1 MYQLEGG
8 NVIMADFGA
17 GFAVGIAVG
26 IAVGVGA
33 GNQSAYKKREKQLRK
48 AISDN
53 ELSIRDK
60 NGEPLTVDDFFELLD

>member
-1 MYQLEGG
+1 
-8 NVIMADFGA
+8 MADFGA
-17 GFAVGIAVG
+17 G

-60 NGEPLTVDDFFELLD
+60 NGEPLTVDEFFELLD

>member
-1 MYQLEGG
+1 
-8 NVIMADFGA
+8 MADLGA

-33 GNQSAYKKREKQLRK
+33 GSQSAYKKREKQLRK

-60 NGEPLTVDDFFELLD
+60 NGEPLTVDGLFRASRLKLYGLNPF

>member
-1 MYQLEGG
+1 MYQLEEGD
-8 NVIMADFGA
+8 VIMADLGA
-17 GFAVGIAVG
+17 GFAVG

-60 NGEPLTVDDFFELLD
+60 NGEPLTVDGLFELLD

>member
-1 MYQLEGG
+1 MTDL
-8 NVIMADFGA
+8 GA

-60 NGEPLTVDDFFELLD
+60 NGEPLTVDGLFELLD